1 MTASPTGQQRSL
13 SRLAAATVTT
23 YLVGYSL
30 VLVAHSPVG
39 WVFVSLGGLLLLA
52 TGIQTVR
59 YLHRRSGDDGLTRP
73 AGAEPHPALG
83 DAASERGS

>member
-1 MTASPTGQQRSL
+1 MPPSPTGQQRSL
-13 SRLAAATVTT
+13 SRLAVATVAT

-39 WVFVSLGGLLLLA
+39 WVLVSLGGLLLLA

-59 YLHRRSGDDGLTRP
+59 QIHRSAHSDRTGQPASGSV
-73 AGAEPHPALG
+73 EPEP
-83 DAASERGS
+83 

>member
-1 MTASPTGQQRSL
+1 VTSPTAGQQRSL
-13 SRLAAATVTT
+13 WRLAGATVAT
-23 YLVGYSL
+23 YVVGYSL

-59 YLHRRSGDDGLTRP
+59 YLHRGTGDDGLTGP
-73 AGAEPHPALG
+73 AGAEPDPAPG
-83 DAASERGS
+83 GAAPERGR